1 VIVVNKWDAVEKDD
15 KTMREFEQKIRDH
28 FLFLSYA
35 PIVFLSAKTK
45 QRLHTLLPVV
55 NTVAEN
61 HALRVK
67 TNVLNE
73 LIMDSVAMNPTPT
86 DNGKR
91 LKINY
96 ATQVAVKPP
105 TIVLFV
111 NDPELLHFSYKRFLE
126 NRIRETFGFKGTPLR
141 ILARRKSE

>member
-1 VIVVNKWDAVEKDD
+1 VNKWDAVEKDD

-111 NDPELLHFSYKRFLE
+111 NDPELLHFSYKRF
-126 NRIRETFGFKGTPLR
+126 
-141 ILARRKSE
+141 